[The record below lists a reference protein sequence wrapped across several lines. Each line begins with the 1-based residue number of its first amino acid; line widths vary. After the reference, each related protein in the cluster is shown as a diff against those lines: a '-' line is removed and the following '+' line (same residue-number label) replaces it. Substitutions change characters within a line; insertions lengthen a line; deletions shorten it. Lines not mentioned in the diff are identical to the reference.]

1 MFREYGVLQ
10 GKVDRFK
17 REDDLDSPH
26 LQIRVIDGNNA
37 VWRVPVNVL
46 SGDGSLLIFHRVD
59 PLQSHPILAGLANL
73 APGFNQLAAAER
85 SATRSLDFL
94 RSPLFDWPTGVEV
107 SPSQPGANN
116 DLQDSLMTELENLK
130 AQNGDIF
137 VFGEKFPKQG
147 QAANPRP
154 SDLEFGTS
162 QGIHQIHMNQGNP
175 RGRFESD
182 NGIFQDGGII
192 LKFANRYVG
201 LFLRFQ
207 TQWLP
212 TDDRN
217 GNRISSS
224 RQIPAGTGITITP
237 PDEGGDRPIDVSNP
251 DIYIERALVNPIGAD
266 PGKEVVVIGNAASI
280 AVDLNNWS
288 IVDRNDKAEILTSTL
303 GAGESLRVIL
313 TGNTAQ
319 LGNQGGTIRL
329 KDAAGNQV
337 HAVAYAKEDARSE
350 GRYVRFIT

>member
-26 LQIRVIDGNNA
+26 LQIRVIDRNNA

-59 PLQSHPILAGLANL
+59 PLQSHPILASLSSL
-73 APGFNQLAAAER
+73 APGFNLLPAGDR
-85 SATRSLDFL
+85 SATKSLDFL
-94 RSPLFDWPTGVEV
+94 RAPLFDWPTGVEV
-107 SPSQPGANN
+107 APSRPGANN
-116 DLQDSLMTELENLK
+116 DLQDSLTTELENLK
-130 AQNGDIF
+130 AQGGDIF

-147 QAANPRP
+147 QPSTPRP
-154 SDLEFGTS
+154 SDVEFGTT
-162 QGIHQIHMNQGNP
+162 QGVHQIHLNQGNP
-175 RGRFESD
+175 PGRFESD
-182 NGIFQDGGII
+182 NGTFQDGGII

-217 GNRISSS
+217 GNQIPTS
-224 RQIPAGTGITITP
+224 RQIPAGAGIGTI
-237 PDEGGDRPIDVSNP
+237 PDDGGGVSVSNP
-251 DIYIERALVNPIGAD
+251 EIYIERALVNPIGAD
-266 PGKEVVVIGNAASI
+266 PSKEVVVIGNASSA
-280 AVDLNNWS
+280 AVDLSNWS
-288 IVDRNDKAEILTSTL
+288 IVDRNDNAEPLTGIL
-303 GAGESLRVIL
+303 GAGDSLRVTL
-313 TGNTAQ
+313 SGNTAQ

-329 KDAAGNQV
+329 RDAAGNQV
-337 HAVAYAKEDARSE
+337 HAVSYAREDAQTE